1 MLDRRQ
7 ILIGGGLL
15 GAATFAPQLAFA
27 RTASA
32 RRLVYII
39 QRGAADG
46 LATLAPTGDPAFTGL
61 RGDLAD
67 YSGGARLDSLFTL
80 HPALAQVAQLYAG
93 KQALFAHAVASPYRD
108 RSHFDGQNV
117 LETGGLRPYE
127 RKDGWINRLLG
138 LLSGSPVRALALAPT
153 VPTALRGSVEVSS
166 YAPSALPDTSE
177 DLRQRVSDLY
187 QSDAQLHGLWEQAQ
201 ATRAM
206 VGAEALTGGRGGAAA
221 GRLIASLMA
230 GANGAGV
237 VMVETNGWDTHSGQK
252 ARMSAQLGGLDALV
266 GALRD
271 GLGPMWNDT
280 LVIVATEFGRTA
292 AINGT
297 GGTDHGTASLAMLL
311 GGAIAGGRT
320 IADWP
325 GISSAQLY
333 EGRDLRPTLSMETLV
348 GSAVAAHFGLDP
360 ADAIPRLFAEA
371 AGKPLAGLIRS

>member
-1 MLDRRQ
+1 M
-7 ILIGGGLL
+7 
-15 GAATFAPQLAFA
+15 P
-27 RTASA
+27 
-32 RRLVYII
+32 
-39 QRGAADG
+39 
-46 LATLAPTGDPAFTGL
+46 PT
-61 RGDLAD
+61 
-67 YSGGARLDSLFTL
+67 S
-80 HPALAQVAQLYAG
+80 
-93 KQALFAHAVASPYRD
+93 
-108 RSHFDGQNV
+108 
-117 LETGGLRPYE
+117 
-127 RKDGWINRLLG
+127 
-138 LLSGSPVRALALAPT
+138 
-153 VPTALRGSVEVSS
+153 VP
-166 YAPSALPDTSE
+166 
-177 DLRQRVSDLY
+177 
-187 QSDAQLHGLWEQAQ
+187 Q

-252 ARMSAQLGGLDALV
+252 ARMTAQLGGLDALV

-271 GLGPMWNDT
+271 GLGPMWNDA

-360 ADAIPRLFAEA
+360 ADAIPRLFAGA